1 MIRSKVKGVKILK
14 NYFNLINEKE
24 YEESIENAL
33 DEADKE
39 AENPKS
45 KYYSHGEFKNM
56 ARRTLDG
63 KA

>member
-1 MIRSKVKGVKILK
+1 MLK

-24 YEESIENAL
+24 YEEYIENAL
-33 DEADKE
+33 DEAEKE
-39 AENPKS
+39 AKKTKT
-45 KYYSHGEFKNM
+45 KYYSHEEFKNM